1 MADNGIKKV
10 VIKESQLP
18 AINSDQDK
26 YVVRYRIISEDRNR
40 VSHWSPQ
47 YFVDPTIVDIDLD
60 DGIVV
65 TQTGNFLTVTWDSY
79 SNAVNYYDVFVAWGS
94 SSGSVGLPDY
104 YTSVVGQFVTIP
116 IRTSETTASAKVWVQ
131 RITQPKRILDSM
143 TVAISSVIDLD

>member
-1 MADNGIKKV
+1 MADSGIKKV
-10 VIKESQLP
+10 VVKESQLP

-47 YFVDPTIVDIDLD
+47 YLIDPVPVDIILD
-60 DGIVV
+60 SGITV
-65 TQTGNFLTVTWDSY
+65 TQTGTFLTVTWDSY
-79 SNAVNYYDVFVAWGS
+79 SNSVNYYDVFVAWGS
-94 SSGSVGLPDY
+94 STGSVGQAEY

-116 IRTSETTASAKVWVQ
+116 IRTSETTQAAKVWIQ

-143 TVAISSVIDLD
+143 SVAISSVVDLD